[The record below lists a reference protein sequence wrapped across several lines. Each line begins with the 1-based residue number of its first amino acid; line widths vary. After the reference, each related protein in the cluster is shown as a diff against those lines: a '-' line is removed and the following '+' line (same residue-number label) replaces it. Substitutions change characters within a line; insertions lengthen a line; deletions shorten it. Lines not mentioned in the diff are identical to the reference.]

1 MSVEDAYFEAVYAES
16 TDPWGFRTRWYER
29 RKRALTLASLPH
41 ERYERAFEPG
51 CAIGALTRELAVRC
65 DALLAWERVASTAQ
79 QAERD
84 LTGFAHVRVGRAGVP
99 WQWPRGTFDLIVLS
113 ELLYY
118 FGDAD
123 LGDLLELTA
132 ASLRPGGTV
141 VAVHWRHPAP
151 DHARLGDD
159 AHEVLAAHDGFAP
172 LSCHAEA
179 DFRIDVH
186 TRGPAASSSVAR
198 REGLV

>member
-1 MSVEDAYFEAVYAES
+1 MSVERAYFEGIYRGSA
-16 TDPWGFRTRWYER
+16 DPWGLRASWYER

-41 ERYERAFEPG
+41 ERYKRAFEPG
-51 CAIGALTRELAVRC
+51 CAIGALTRDLAARC
-65 DALLAWERVASTAQ
+65 DELVAWEPIASPRQ
-79 QAERD
+79 RAEYD
-84 LTGFAHVRVGRAGVP
+84 LAGFDHVRVLQAGVP

-118 FGDAD
+118 FDDAD
-123 LGDLLELTA
+123 LHSVLDHTA

-151 DHARLGDD
+151 DHTRPGDD
-159 AHEVLAAHDGFAP
+159 AHRVLAAHGGFAHVA
-172 LSCHAEA
+172 CHREA
-179 DFRIDVH
+179 DFRIDVY
-186 TRGPAASSSVAR
+186 TAGSAVPPSVAQ